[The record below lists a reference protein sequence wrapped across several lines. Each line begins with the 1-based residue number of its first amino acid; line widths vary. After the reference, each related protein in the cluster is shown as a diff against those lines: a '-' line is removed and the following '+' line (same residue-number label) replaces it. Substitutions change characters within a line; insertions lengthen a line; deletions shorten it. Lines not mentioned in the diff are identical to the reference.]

1 MAVNA
6 KKVGLYGTVG
16 FLVAALIIGGI
27 AVAGFQIPALKLPS
41 MVSEKGRLVIQI
53 TDKPVELVE
62 LWLTIDGLSIR
73 KAEGEEAWIELDLIG
88 EEPIRFDLLAL
99 QDVSSTLSDNEIDPG
114 EYTMIKMHVSTAE
127 AKYPGDDSLT
137 PLNKVPSE
145 NLKVI
150 LNPHLVM
157 TSLSDITITIDLE
170 PDTAKIAISES
181 LHLKPTV
188 KAVVG

>member
-6 KKVGLYGTVG
+6 KKVGLYGAVG
-16 FLVAALIIGGI
+16 FLMAALIIGGI
-27 AVAGFQIPALKLPS
+27 AVAGFKIPALKLPS
-41 MVSEKGRLVIQI
+41 MVAEKGRLVIQI

-62 LWLTIDGLSIR
+62 LWLTIDELSIQ
-73 KAEGEEAWIELDLIG
+73 KAEGEEAWIDLDLIK
-88 EEPIRFDLLAL
+88 ESIRFDLLAL
-99 QDVSSTLSDNEIDPG
+99 QNVSLTLSDTEIDPG
-114 EYTMIKMHVSTAE
+114 EYTMIKMHVSAAE

-157 TSLSDITITIDLE
+157 TSLSGITITIDLE

>member
-6 KKVGLYGTVG
+6 KKVGLYGAVG
-16 FLVAALIIGGI
+16 FLMAALIIGGI
-27 AVAGFQIPALKLPS
+27 AVAGFKIPALKLPS
-41 MVSEKGRLVIQI
+41 MVAEKGRLVIQI
-53 TDKPVELVE
+53 TDKPVELAE
-62 LWLTIDGLSIR
+62 LWLTIDELSIQ
-73 KAEGEEAWIELDLIG
+73 KAEGEEAWIDLDLIK
-88 EEPIRFDLLAL
+88 ESIRFDLLAL
-99 QDVSSTLSDNEIDPG
+99 QNVSLTLSDTEIDPG
-114 EYTMIKMHVSTAE
+114 EYTMIKMHVSAAE

-157 TSLSDITITIDLE
+157 TSLSGITITIDLE

>member
-6 KKVGLYGTVG
+6 KKVGLYGAVG
-16 FLVAALIIGGI
+16 FLMAALIIGGI
-27 AVAGFQIPALKLPS
+27 AVAGFKIPALKLPS
-41 MVSEKGRLVIQI
+41 MVAEKGRLVIQI
-53 TDKPVELVE
+53 TDKPVELVQ
-62 LWLTIDGLSIR
+62 LWLTIDELSIQ
-73 KAEGEEAWIELDLIG
+73 KAEGEEAWIDLELIDP
-88 EEPIRFDLLAL
+88 EVYFDLLDL
-99 QDVSSTLSDNEIDPG
+99 QDVSLTLSNTEIDPG
-114 EYTMIKMHVSTAE
+114 EYTMIKMHVSAAD
-127 AKYPGDDSLT
+127 AKYLGDDSLT

-157 TSLSDITITIDLE
+157 TNRGSITITIDLE